1 MGQIQP
7 RQNHPGLEMVGKGR
21 TSAPSLGCE
30 GSATSPSLSLGICSE
45 EACTTRSYASYPR
58 ACAESG
64 RKAARGGRSLRGA
77 LLPATQKAACVCVYI
92 FILSAVLK
100 CRASSLNILLC
111 VLLATTSL
119 SFYLFNKGNG

>member
-7 RQNHPGLEMVGKGR
+7 GQNHPGLEMVGKGR
-21 TSAPSLGCE
+21 TSGPSLGCE

-45 EACTTRSYASYPR
+45 EACTTQSYASYPR

-92 FILSAVLK
+92 YFVCCAQVQ
-100 CRASSLNILLC
+100 SLVSKYTFVC
-111 VLLATTSL
+111 SL
-119 SFYLFNKGNG
+119 SNYISLFLSL